1 MSPEQVF
8 TLLMP
13 IVGAL
18 AVALTAGS
26 VRSYWRQLRTG
37 PRATSGAVGSSWF
50 RPLVRD

>member
-8 TLLMP
+8 ALLML

-26 VRSYWRQLRTG
+26 VRYYWRRMSTG
-37 PRATSGAVGSSWF
+37 HRVTGGDVGSSWF
-50 RPLVRD
+50 RPLVRN